1 MIKITESE
9 EKITPAK
16 KSIKLDGIF
25 VKDLKFV
32 DEMGDIAQQVI
43 DALPEGTE
51 QVGFKITVELPS
63 DELLKYKVIDDV
75 ITDLSVII

>member
-9 EKITPAK
+9 QKVTPAK
-16 KSIKLDGIF
+16 KSIKLDGIY

-32 DEMGDIAQQVI
+32 DETGDITQQVI

-51 QVGFKITVELPS
+51 QVCS
-63 DELLKYKVIDDV
+63 CLL
-75 ITDLSVII
+75 

>member
-9 EKITPAK
+9 QKVTPAK
-16 KSIKLDGIF
+16 KNIKLDGIY

-32 DEMGDIAQQVI
+32 DETGDITQQVI
-43 DALPEGTE
+43 DALPDGTK

-63 DELLKYKVIDDV
+63 DEDAE
-75 ITDLSVII
+75 

>member
-16 KSIKLDGIF
+16 KNIKLDGIF

-32 DEMGDIAQQVI
+32 DETGDITQQVI

-63 DELLKYKVIDDV
+63 DEE
-75 ITDLSVII
+75 SEE

>member
-9 EKITPAK
+9 QKVTPAK
-16 KSIKLDGIF
+16 KSIKLDGIY

-32 DEMGDIAQQVI
+32 DETGDITQQVI

-51 QVGFKITVELPS
+51 QVGFKITIELPS
-63 DELLKYKVIDDV
+63 EEE
-75 ITDLSVII
+75 SE

>member
-9 EKITPAK
+9 QKVTPAK
-16 KSIKLDGIF
+16 KSIKLDGIY

-32 DEMGDIAQQVI
+32 DETGDITQQVI
-43 DALPEGTE
+43 DALPDGSE

-63 DELLKYKVIDDV
+63 DEE
-75 ITDLSVII
+75 SE

>member
-32 DEMGDIAQQVI
+32 DETGDITQQVI

-51 QVGFKITVELPS
+51 QVGFKITVEIPFEEES
-63 DELLKYKVIDDV
+63 EE
-75 ITDLSVII
+75 

>member
-16 KSIKLDGIF
+16 KNIKLDGIF

-32 DEMGDIAQQVI
+32 DETGDITQQVI
-43 DALPEGTE
+43 DAIPSGIET
-51 QVGFKITVELPS
+51 VDFKLTFELP
-63 DELLKYKVIDDV
+63 DEEA
-75 ITDLSVII
+75 SE

>member
-9 EKITPAK
+9 QKVTPAK
-16 KSIKLDGIF
+16 KSIKLDGIY

-32 DEMGDIAQQVI
+32 DETGDITQQVI
-43 DALPEGTE
+43 DALPDGTE

-63 DELLKYKVIDDV
+63 DDE
-75 ITDLSVII
+75 TE

>member
-9 EKITPAK
+9 QKVTPAK
-16 KSIKLDGIF
+16 KNIKLDGIY

-32 DEMGDIAQQVI
+32 DETGDITQQVI

-51 QVGFKITVELPS
+51 QVGFKITVEIPS
-63 DELLKYKVIDDV
+63 EEE
-75 ITDLSVII
+75 SE

>member
-32 DEMGDIAQQVI
+32 DETGDITQQVI

-51 QVGFKITVELPS
+51 QV
-63 DELLKYKVIDDV
+63 
-75 ITDLSVII
+75 

>member
-9 EKITPAK
+9 QKVTPAK
-16 KSIKLDGIF
+16 KSIKLDGIY

-32 DEMGDIAQQVI
+32 DETGDITQQVI

-51 QVGFKITVELPS
+51 QVGFKITVEIPS
-63 DELLKYKVIDDV
+63 EEE
-75 ITDLSVII
+75 SE